1 MLFTTAVRGSWTEC
15 KSDCDGLRHG
25 GSSSESAPGIRLSG
39 RCANPER
46 PRSGNDGARAKRRKF
61 VVGCPPG
68 DGFRADVQQTRQL
81 ARESESP
88 ATTAIY
94 ARVGATEFAAAVS
107 QLPDLRA

>member
-1 MLFTTAVRGSWTEC
+1 MLFTRAVRGSWTEC

-25 GSSSESAPGIRLSG
+25 GSSFESAPGIRLSG

-46 PRSGNDGARAKRRKF
+46 PRSGNDGARAKRREF

-81 ARESESP
+81 ARRERIAGHDGKFTHGWEQRNLPPRS
-88 ATTAIY
+88 
-94 ARVGATEFAAAVS
+94 VS
-107 QLPDLRA
+107 FPI